1 MHIRYMG
8 SVKVMY
14 VQIRQLY
21 AEGKHAAHVRYFRR
35 VEGRPE
41 GNGCGVCVSG
51 KQAETVLRRPHA
63 ASARNV
69 QIIRRSLP
77 GHPRKNTA
85 VPSSETSH
93 ASSGASVTV
102 SRNVMEATFSVK
114 CRTGTPEGH
123 QRPYPRQWGLTAS
136 G

>member
-1 MHIRYMG
+1 
-8 SVKVMY
+8 MY

-85 VPSSETSH
+85 VTLLGNIPCIFRGVCH
-93 ASSGASVTV
+93 RVQ
-102 SRNVMEATFSVK
+102 K
-114 CRTGTPEGH
+114 CDGGDIFP
-123 QRPYPRQWGLTAS
+123 
-136 G
+136 

>member
-21 AEGKHAAHVRYFRR
+21 TEGKHAAHVRHFRR

-41 GNGCGVCVSG
+41 GNGRGVRVPG
-51 KQAETVLRRPHA
+51 KQAETVLRRTHA

-69 QIIRRSLP
+69 KIIRRSLP
-77 GHPRKNTA
+77 GHPRKNAA
-85 VPSSETSH
+85 VSFLGNIPGIFRGVCH
-93 ASSGASVTV
+93 RVQ
-102 SRNVMEATFSVK
+102 K
-114 CRTGTPEGH
+114 CDGSDIFP
-123 QRPYPRQWGLTAS
+123 
-136 G
+136 